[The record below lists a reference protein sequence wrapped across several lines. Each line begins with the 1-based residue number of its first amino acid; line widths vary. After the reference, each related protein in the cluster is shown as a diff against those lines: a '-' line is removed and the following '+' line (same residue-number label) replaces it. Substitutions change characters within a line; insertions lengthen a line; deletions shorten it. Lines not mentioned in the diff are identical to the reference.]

1 MDYESFYQELRQP
14 DFISGYEILQKIG
27 GGVFGEVFKARKKS
41 IGRLYVIK
49 FLKTESEAQRQI
61 IEKELASLTNFA
73 QIDHPNLV
81 GIEDQ
86 GVVCDIPY
94 IIMTFAGD
102 QTLADRLARGPLA
115 PESLDHVFHQI
126 LFGVEALHQRSIV
139 HFDLK
144 PANIFIKEDTIRV
157 GDYGLSKLLSES
169 RQSLSFGRGTPY
181 YMAPE
186 VMRRKGDLRS
196 DVYSLGAILY
206 ELVTGKVPF
215 EGDSDWEVL
224 KKHEVEPLRF
234 PDGFPP
240 AYRGLVETAMSKNPE
255 GRYPSA
261 VAMRNAFLAATGH
274 DGADTATQA
283 QHAHAPGAP
292 PEPAVTVSSPP
303 PASNPTTLRI
313 NELARD
319 ASARFR
325 AHVQGIT
332 GPGLGAVGSPGS
344 GVSVAPPATLTPAPP
359 PPPEPAPTTRWG
371 GPPPAT
377 RAPRRRRRYGLLIF
391 VLFITVV
398 GFFTLAFFFLTAT
411 LPRSR
416 TEVHRFPTAAPVPTS
431 SRPGSRPPIRP
442 EPSTGMV
449 PAGLAGDEQKKPA
462 DEAEAAAKKRRLRQ
476 NLARLNR
483 LVNEHGSVIKEFLD
497 LMEDVN
503 LAEVLQQLRGN
514 DDSR

>member
-115 PESLDHVFHQI
+115 PEALDSVFHQI

-144 PANIFIKEDTIRV
+144 PANIFIKEDTVRV

-224 KKHEVEPLRF
+224 KKHEVEPLQF
-234 PDGFPP
+234 PVGFPP
-240 AYRGLVETAMSKNPE
+240 TYRGLVETAMSKNPE
-255 GRYPSA
+255 DRFPSA
-261 VAMRNAFLAATGH
+261 VAMRNAFLTATGH
-274 DGADTATQA
+274 DGADIATQA
-283 QHAHAPGAP
+283 HDAQTRAAP

-319 ASARFR
+319 ASARFK
-325 AHVQGIT
+325 AYVQETT
-332 GPGLGAVGSPGS
+332 GPGLGAVGSPVFPGS
-344 GVSVAPPATLTPAPP
+344 AVSVAPPATLTPAPP
-359 PPPEPAPTTRWG
+359 PTPSPTEPTRS
-371 GPPPAT
+371 
-377 RAPRRRRRYGLLIF
+377 REAPRPKRRYGVLIL
-391 VLFITVV
+391 VLFVTVV
-398 GFFTLAFFFLTAT
+398 GFFTLMFFVFTAMV
-411 LPRSR
+411 PRSR
-416 TEVHRFPTAAPVPTS
+416 VEFHPVPNAAPVPTS
-431 SRPGSRPPIRP
+431 SAPGSRPPIPRG
-442 EPSTGMV
+442 PSTRIV
-449 PAGLAGDEQKKPA
+449 PAGLEGKEQAKPA
-462 DEAEAAAKKRRLRQ
+462 DEAEAAARKRQLKQ

-503 LAEVLQQLRGN
+503 LPEVLQQLRGN
-514 DDSR
+514 DESR